1 MPRSSHPFRRLFLI
15 LFATLL
21 ASGFPRQAAA
31 QAYISPFL
39 GYNFSGDAGCP
50 QITQCE
56 NKNLNWG
63 ASLGATNAVVGFELD
78 TGYTSHFFGE
88 ANSYDVSVLTFMG
101 NFLFAPR
108 FGPIQPYGL
117 FGLGI
122 IRTTNDLSQ
131 IGGVDESSND
141 FGSDLGG
148 GLMIHFSRHVGIRGD
163 VRYFYTFDALDILG
177 IENIIGN
184 GSNSQKLDFARV
196 SGGLVF
202 RF

>member
-1 MPRSSHPFRRLFLI
+1 MPRLSHPFRRIFFI
-15 LFATLL
+15 AVAVLL
-21 ASGFPRQAAA
+21 ACAFPKPAAA

-50 QITQCE
+50 QITNCE

-63 ASLGATNAVVGFELD
+63 ASLGATNAVLGFELD
-78 TGYTSHFFGE
+78 AGYTSHFFGE
-88 ANSYDVSVLTFMG
+88 ANTYDVSVLTFMG
-101 NFLFAPR
+101 NVMFAPR

-117 FGLGI
+117 VGLGL
-122 IRTTNDLSQ
+122 IRTTSDLSQ

-141 FGSDLGG
+141 FGSDVGG
-148 GLMIHFSRHVGIRGD
+148 GLMIHFSQHVGIRGD

-177 IENIIGN
+177 IDNILGTGN
-184 GSNSQKLDFARV
+184 TSQKLDFARV